1 MGGNTPGASPPP
13 NPHVDLLLLIDRN
26 SGTPVYRQL
35 VDQIRFQVATG
46 VLAEGAELPST
57 RTLAAQQGINP
68 MTISKAYAELE
79 REGVL
84 DRRLGLNH
92 VVAPRAPEREAE
104 EKERALAGLLE
115 PAALGALQLGLGDAE
130 ALALFARLLAQ
141 ARSQTSG
148 GDPRS

>member
-1 MGGNTPGASPPP
+1 M
-13 NPHVDLLLLIDRN
+13 DLLLLIDRN

-84 DRRLGLNH
+84 ERRLGLNH
-92 VVAPRAPEREAE
+92 VVATRAAEREAE
-104 EKERALAGLLE
+104 AKERALAGLLE

-130 ALALFARLLAQ
+130 ALALYARLLLQ
-141 ARSQTSG
+141 ARSQTTRSTEE
-148 GDPRS
+148 PRR